1 MSSKK
6 WWEKGIRF
14 QCQQSGNCCV
24 SRGQYGYV
32 YMTLK
37 DRKAMAQ
44 LLKLSTA
51 AFTRK
56 YCAKT
61 EDHYHLKDSKNSDN
75 CIFLEGHKCKVYK
88 ARPTQCRTWPFWPEH
103 MGAKTWKN
111 EITKFCPGVGKGPVI
126 PKDVISEQL
135 NRQIDADL
143 DDI

>member
-51 AFTRK
+51 VFTRK

-61 EDHYHLKDSKNSDN
+61 EGLYHLKESRNADN
-75 CIFLEGHKCKVYK
+75 CIFLEGHKCKVYR
-88 ARPTQCRTWPFWPEH
+88 ARPTQCRTWPFWT
-103 MGAKTWKN
+103 GNLRSRDAWAQVGQD
-111 EITKFCPGVGKGPVI
+111 CPGLNNGKHHDYVQIETI
-126 PKDVISEQL
+126 PLIK
-135 NRQIDADL
+135 RL
-143 DDI
+143 DGLKA